1 MKHPQEPRPTADPGS
16 AEPSTL
22 HPARP
27 TQAPAATAPSAR
39 LSAWLQGHWWRP
51 QASWVARWLQP
62 LSWVYQALAALDRA
76 RQRRQARRL
85 PVPVCVVGNL
95 IVGGAGK
102 TPTVIALV
110 QALQARGWHPG
121 VVSRGYGRQG
131 EGVVQVSRQTSAAT
145 CGDEPLLIHLRTG
158 APVTVGSDRVAAGLA
173 LLKAHPEV
181 NLLLADD
188 GLQHLRLA
196 RDRQVIVFD
205 GRGAGNGLALPAGPL
220 RQRLPSRVPPHS
232 QVLYNADAASTALP
246 GAVAQRRLAGLVR
259 LDDWWAGRPA
269 EPAAWTCLTG
279 RVVWAAAGLAQP
291 ERFFRML
298 EQQGLALRRLPLP
311 DHAALDPPPWLQ
323 ADVDVVVTEK
333 DSVKLRPGAQGTA
346 RVWVAALDLH
356 LPPVFLDDLL
366 CGLPAP
372 GGPVPFSP
380 TLDRPHHDG

>member
-1 MKHPQEPRPTADPGS
+1 MSTAQGPLPTPSSGSSRGPSPPPERPDA
-16 AEPSTL
+16 AL
-22 HPARP
+22 
-27 TQAPAATAPSAR
+27 PAASLAGSV
-39 LSAWLQGHWWRP
+39 SAWLQGHWWRP
-51 QASWVARWLQP
+51 RPSWLARCLQP
-62 LSWVYQALAALDRA
+62 VSWVYQALAALDRA

-121 VVSRGYGRQG
+121 VVSRGYGRQVG
-131 EGVVQVSRQTSAAT
+131 GMVEVSRQTPAAS

-158 APVTVGSDRVAAGLA
+158 APVMVGSDRVAAGLA

-246 GAVAQRRLAGLVR
+246 GAVARRGLAGPVKLE
-259 LDDWWAGRPA
+259 DWWAGRPA
-269 EPAAWTCLTG
+269 EPGAWTSLTG

-298 EQQGLALRRLPLP
+298 EHQGLALRRLPLP
-311 DHAALDPPPWLQ
+311 DHAALERPPWLQ
-323 ADVDVVVTEK
+323 ADVDVMVTEK
-333 DSVKLRPGAQGTA
+333 DAVKLRPGAQGAA
-346 RVWVAALDLH
+346 RVWVAALDFS
-356 LPPVFLDDLL
+356 LPPVFIDDLL
-366 CGLPAP
+366 AGLPAP
-372 GGPVPFSP
+372 EGRVPVSP